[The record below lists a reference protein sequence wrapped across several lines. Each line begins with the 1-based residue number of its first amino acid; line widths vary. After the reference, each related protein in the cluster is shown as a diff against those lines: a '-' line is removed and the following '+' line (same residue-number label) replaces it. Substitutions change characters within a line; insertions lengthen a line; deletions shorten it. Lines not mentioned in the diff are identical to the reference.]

1 MKAKFNLSAIL
12 AVLIPTP
19 FLEYFPNNPI
29 IGRLAIPLWQK
40 ADGTMQTLFWLD
52 FLLFALVISLISKFF
67 IKQSQ

>member
-1 MKAKFNLSAIL
+1 MKTKLNVAAML
-12 AVLIPTP
+12 AVLIPAP

-52 FLLFALVISLISKFF
+52 FLLFALVIALVTKFF
-67 IKQSQ
+67 IKQS

>member
-1 MKAKFNLSAIL
+1 MKTKLNVAAMLG
-12 AVLIPTP
+12 VLIPAP

-52 FLLFALVISLISKFF
+52 FLLFALVIALVSKFF
-67 IKQSQ
+67 IKQS